1 MDSTV
6 ALGRIGLRIRLTN
19 GSGVRIRQHVKEGPN
34 MKLVVQVTPEAAK
47 EIREQHYDNKA
58 TKELIGATQ
67 DMGVM
72 LEPMHPDVNDE
83 LALYFSVSA
92 EDAETAQ
99 RIAERLRNLKAV
111 DAAYLKPPE
120 SLP

>member
-1 MDSTV
+1 
-6 ALGRIGLRIRLTN
+6 
-19 GSGVRIRQHVKEGPN
+19 

-58 TKELIGATQ
+58 TKELIGAAQ

-83 LALYFSVSA
+83 LALYFSISA

-120 SLP
+120 TLP

>member
-1 MDSTV
+1 
-6 ALGRIGLRIRLTN
+6 
-19 GSGVRIRQHVKEGPN
+19 

-58 TKELIGATQ
+58 SNELIVAAQ
-67 DMGVM
+67 DMGVV
-72 LEPMHPDVNDE
+72 LEPMHPDVDDE
-83 LALYFSVSA
+83 NLALYFSVSA

-99 RIAERLRNLKAV
+99 RIAERLRNLEAV

-120 SLP
+120 ILP